1 MSETSQPIQVLD
13 VFNKQNF
20 HTGVAS
26 EFVKFPKA
34 QSTVTMPNGVKF
46 GDGSFQNSASAGSS
60 LTVKETDSNPN
71 VSNVDTIIVSGGTL
85 VNNNDGSV
93 TITTG
98 GAGASSLLVSDYTSS
113 VAGAS
118 TINVE
123 GATLIENGA
132 IANLYMGVS
141 KIHENTATYGSPL
154 SSHQFLVDPFNIT
167 NVTTSLVTSSGSV
180 SNYTGTY
187 ERVNPKATVKTN
199 SSGIRHFQ
207 FDGND
212 DYIDF
217 ATSNNL
223 IDAVPST
230 GSTSLWAWFDLEDTA
245 LAVNSLLSTRT
256 RVTGSTDKI
265 GAGLELKTKS
275 GFYSFRVGKTST
287 QGFVE
292 HESSVAVTKGWHMFA
307 ATMTYNSATVNY
319 DYVLY
324 LDGVSIHTFS
334 DEYAAPASGVR
345 IGAAITDTT
354 NVPSASVTTALI
366 GHCGITDSALSST
379 DITSIYNELKP
390 YYLTSGLFAGDLT
403 GNVTGNL
410 TGNVTGDLTGNV
422 SGNAGTV
429 TNGVYTNTS
438 AAISGT
444 VTATEFLGPLTGDV
458 TGNVTGEIQTQTSY
472 GTTPSISGSTLT
484 LTTAG
489 NTYETF
495 DLPYTDAGAT
505 VSTLA
510 FSGTQRNNSQYVV
523 CIYNNGS
530 GDISFPTTISGVKVN
545 HTSQVDVAY
554 PAYAILTIFYKNST
568 NIFASVSVFS

>member
-60 LTVKETDSNPN
+60 LTVQEASGANPEIATEVSTIK
-71 VSNVDTIIVSGGTL
+71 VSNGTLTVDPNDNSIVTISTSGGSGSGSLT
-85 VNNNDGSV
+85 VTDNNV
-93 TITTG
+93 TS
-98 GAGASSLLVSDYTSS
+98 ANV
-113 VAGAS
+113 S

-123 GATLIENGA
+123 ALGTVVNDSAT
-132 IANLYMGVS
+132 
-141 KIHENTATYGSPL
+141 NTAFLFPGDSKVSSTQTYTTTAL
-154 SSHQFLVDPFNIT
+154 TNHQFLVDPFNTT
-167 NVTTSLVTSSGSV
+167 NVTTSGITSSGLV

-245 LAVNSLLSTRT
+245 LSVNSLLSTRT
-256 RVTGSTDKI
+256 RVSGSDDKI

-287 QGFVE
+287 QGFLE

-307 ATMTYNSATVNY
+307 ATMTYNSATVEY

-345 IGAAITDTT
+345 IGAAIADTT

-429 TNGVYTNTS
+429 TNGV
-438 AAISGT
+438 
-444 VTATEFLGPLTGDV
+444 
-458 TGNVTGEIQTQTSY
+458 
-472 GTTPSISGSTLT
+472 
-484 LTTAG
+484 
-489 NTYETF
+489 
-495 DLPYTDAGAT
+495 
-505 VSTLA
+505 
-510 FSGTQRNNSQYVV
+510 
-523 CIYNNGS
+523 
-530 GDISFPTTISGVKVN
+530 
-545 HTSQVDVAY
+545 
-554 PAYAILTIFYKNST
+554 
-568 NIFASVSVFS
+568 